1 MKHGLNASHSVVSGR
16 EGGMEEEEELDP
28 ASQLNEFHI
37 LYLNSSDISTFELE
51 EDYDG
56 RDRDG

>member
-1 MKHGLNASHSVVSGR
+1 MKHGLNARHSVVSGR

-56 RDRDG
+56 GDRDG

>member
-1 MKHGLNASHSVVSGR
+1 MLGTQLSRAGK

-37 LYLNSSDISTFELE
+37 LYLNSFDISTFELE
-51 EDYDG
+51 
-56 RDRDG
+56 

>member
-1 MKHGLNASHSVVSGR
+1 MLGTQLSRAGK

-56 RDRDG
+56 GVRDG